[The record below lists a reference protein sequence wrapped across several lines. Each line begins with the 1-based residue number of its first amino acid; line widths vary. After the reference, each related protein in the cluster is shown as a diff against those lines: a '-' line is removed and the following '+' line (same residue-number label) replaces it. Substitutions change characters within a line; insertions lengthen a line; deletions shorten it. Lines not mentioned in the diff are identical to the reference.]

1 MERTSRAPIRRARG
15 VGAMREAS
23 QLCELVDAMIRDQVV
38 LFERE
43 GGSGK
48 LPAPL

>member
-1 MERTSRAPIRRARG
+1 MERTRRAPIRRARG

-23 QLCELVDAMIRDQVV
+23 QLCELVDAMVGGVVV

-43 GGSGK
+43 GGSW
-48 LPAPL
+48 